1 MSWGKFEGRKLEGPH
16 DNDNSEVSWEGIVAV
31 QEKDESSFLS
41 SPLLS
46 GPQVRFD
53 VFELDAGKGH
63 LLRSG
68 LPVDLSPQLLTIL
81 GMLAGRPGQ
90 VVTRKE
96 IKEALWPGQSF
107 GDFDSRL
114 NFAIKKLREALG
126 DDAEHPRYVQTV
138 RNAGYRFIA
147 PVREPQALSSVVRDP
162 DWSESKQIGV
172 LPRSMQG
179 ALVSGKGLQVGMNG
193 PFLALVT
200 VVVIAIA
207 VTTVLVLRHR
217 GADQSV
223 FSEVRRQPQSND
235 SENGQPRI
243 DSVTPILPQPRQR
256 IAIKGTS
263 FGLHVPYTRTDS
275 PYLAI
280 RDKTS
285 GWAAGR
291 IIPRNYDDV
300 MMDVENWT
308 DTEIVVSGFSGDY
321 GRKGWK
327 LNPGDDLEIAVW
339 NPQSGLGPAL
349 YHLKVNPNGP

>member
-1 MSWGKFEGRKLEGPH
+1 
-16 DNDNSEVSWEGIVAV
+16 
-31 QEKDESSFLS
+31 
-41 SPLLS
+41 
-46 GPQVRFD
+46 
-53 VFELDAGKGH
+53 
-63 LLRSG
+63 
-68 LPVDLSPQLLTIL
+68 
-81 GMLAGRPGQ
+81 
-90 VVTRKE
+90 
-96 IKEALWPGQSF
+96 
-107 GDFDSRL
+107 
-114 NFAIKKLREALG
+114 
-126 DDAEHPRYVQTV
+126 
-138 RNAGYRFIA
+138 
-147 PVREPQALSSVVRDP
+147 
-162 DWSESKQIGV
+162 
-172 LPRSMQG
+172 MQG